1 MPILRVKEVRGMS
14 HDDRLKRLGE
24 LRTELVRLKT
34 MVKAGGSLDNPA
46 RVHELHKTIARIL
59 TIDNEP
65 APVKKKEEE
74 KPKEKPKEIKEKP
87 KARPKKPAKKK
98 KPTEGKEQ

>member
-1 MPILRVKEVRGMS
+1 MPILRVKEIRGMS
-14 HDDRLKRLGE
+14 HDDKQKRLGE

-46 RVHELHKTIARIL
+46 RVHELRKTIARIL

-74 KPKEKPKEIKEKP
+74 EKPKEPKETKEKP
-87 KARPKKPAKKK
+87 KAKPKKPAKKK